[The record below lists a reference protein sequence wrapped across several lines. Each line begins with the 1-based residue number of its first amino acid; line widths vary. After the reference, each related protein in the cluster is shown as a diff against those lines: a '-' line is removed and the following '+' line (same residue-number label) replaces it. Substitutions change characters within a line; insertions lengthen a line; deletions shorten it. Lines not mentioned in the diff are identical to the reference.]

1 MALPV
6 AINGM
11 GRIGRLVLRRAM
23 DEAHSPF
30 AIRAVNTLYPAATI
44 AHLLKYDSIHGKWNA
59 NIAAEGNT
67 LLINDTPIQVVAE
80 ADPARLPWQSL
91 GIHTVIDA
99 TGKFT
104 DRPGASK
111 HIEAGAE
118 KVIIT
123 APGKDLD
130 LTIVMGVNEHMYDD
144 ENHHLV
150 SAASC
155 TTNCLAPLLHLLDR
169 SFGVVSGWMT
179 TIHSY
184 TNDQKHLDNPHKDLR
199 RARACTQSI
208 VPTTT
213 GVGKA
218 LAGILPHLA
227 TSVQGISVRVPT
239 PDVSLVDLTAEVK
252 TSVTADDVRLAF
264 LHAIRDGHDRYL
276 EWCDEPLVSTDFIG
290 NDKSAVVDGMSL
302 IAHDHHIKLLAW
314 YDNEWG
320 YAARVVDL
328 ARHVALEGVKG
339 SCKTAAAR

>member
-6 AINGM
+6 AVNGM
-11 GRIGRLVLRRAM
+11 GRIGRLVFRRAM
-23 DEAHSPF
+23 DEAESPF
-30 AIRAVNTLYPAATI
+30 CIRAVNSLYPASTI

-59 NIAAEGNT
+59 DIASEGNT
-67 LLINDTPIQVVAE
+67 LIINDTHIPVLAE
-80 ADPARLPWQSL
+80 ADPAKLPWQQL
-91 GIHTVIDA
+91 GIHTAIDA

-118 KVIIT
+118 KVIVT
-123 APGKDLD
+123 APGKQLD
-130 LTIVMGVNEHMYDD
+130 LTVVMGVNEQMYDD
-144 ENHHLV
+144 EAHRLI

-155 TTNCLAPLLHLLDR
+155 TTNCLAPVLHLLDR

-199 RARACTQSI
+199 RARACTQSM
-208 VPTTT
+208 VPTST

-227 TSVQGISVRVPT
+227 PAVQGISVRVPT

-252 TSVTADDVRLAF
+252 TPVTADDVRLAF
-264 LHAIRDGHDRYL
+264 LHAIRDGYDRYV

-290 NDKSAVVDGMSL
+290 NDKSAVVDGLSL
-302 IAHDHHIKLLAW
+302 IAHDRHIKLLAW
-314 YDNEWG
+314 YDNEWA

-328 ARHVALEGVKG
+328 ARHLTQEGVE
-339 SCKTAAAR
+339 SACPTAAAQ

>member
-6 AINGM
+6 AVNGM
-11 GRIGRLVLRRAM
+11 GRIGRLVFRRAM
-23 DEAHSPF
+23 EESDSPF
-30 AIRAVNTLYPAATI
+30 RIQAVNTLYPASTI

-59 NIAAEGNT
+59 DISSEGNV
-67 LLINDTPIQVVAE
+67 LIINDTHIPVLAE
-80 ADPARLPWQSL
+80 ADPANLPWSRL

-118 KVIIT
+118 KVIVT
-123 APGKDLD
+123 APGKQLD
-130 LTIVMGVNEHMYDD
+130 LTVVMGVNEWMYN
-144 ENHHLV
+144 EAEHQLV

-155 TTNCLAPLLHLLDR
+155 TTNCLAPVLYILDQ
-169 SFGVVSGWMT
+169 SFGIVSGWMT

-184 TNDQKHLDNPHKDLR
+184 TNDQKHLDNPHQDLR

-208 VPTTT
+208 VPTST

-218 LAGILPHLA
+218 LASILPNLA
-227 TSVQGISVRVPT
+227 SSVQGISVRVPT

-252 TSVTADDVRLAF
+252 EPVTADDVRFAF
-264 LHAIRDGHDRYL
+264 LHAIRSGLDRYV
-276 EWCDEPLVSTDFIG
+276 EWCDDPLVSTDFIG
-290 NDKSAVVDGMSL
+290 HDKSAVIDGLSL
-302 IAHDHHIKLLAW
+302 MANDRHIKLLAW
-314 YDNEWG
+314 YDNEWA

-328 ARHVALEGVKG
+328 TRHMTQEGVKG
-339 SCKTAAAR
+339 SWQTAAVR

>member
-6 AINGM
+6 AVNGM
-11 GRIGRLVLRRAM
+11 GRIGRLVFRRAM
-23 DEAHSPF
+23 DEADSPF
-30 AIRAVNTLYPAATI
+30 RIRAVNSLYPASTI

-59 NIAAEGNT
+59 DIATEGNT
-67 LLINDTPIQVVAE
+67 LIINDTHIPVLAE
-80 ADPARLPWQSL
+80 ADPAELPWQRL
-91 GIHTVIDA
+91 GIHTAIDA

-118 KVIIT
+118 KVIVT
-123 APGKDLD
+123 APGKQLD
-130 LTIVMGVNEHMYDD
+130 LTVVMGVNEQMYDD
-144 ENHHLV
+144 EAHQLI

-155 TTNCLAPLLHLLDR
+155 TTNCLAPVLHILDR
-169 SFGVVSGWMT
+169 SFSVVSGWMT

-184 TNDQKHLDNPHKDLR
+184 TNDQKHLDNPHQDLR
-199 RARACTQSI
+199 RARACTQSM
-208 VPTTT
+208 VPTST

-227 TSVQGISVRVPT
+227 PSVQGISVRVPT

-252 TSVTADDVRLAF
+252 TPVTADDVRLAF
-264 LHAIRDGHDRYL
+264 LHAIRDGHDRYV

-290 NDKSAVVDGMSL
+290 NDKSAVVDGLSL
-302 IAHDHHIKLLAW
+302 IVQDRHIKLLAW
-314 YDNEWG
+314 YDNEWA

-328 ARHVALEGVKG
+328 TRHLTQEGVK
-339 SCKTAAAR
+339 SACPTAAAQ